1 MTRSLTVVAV
11 PVLAE
16 GFARQV
22 SEVVLLALRAVAWDT
37 EEWDTAP
44 DTVGWDTEDWDTAQ
58 ASLQPP
64 RRALR

>member
-11 PVLAE
+11 PVRAE

-22 SEVVLLALRAVAWDT
+22 SEVVLSASQAVAWDT

-44 DTVGWDTEDWDTAQ
+44 DMAEWDTEDWDTAQ
-58 ASLQPP
+58 ASLPP